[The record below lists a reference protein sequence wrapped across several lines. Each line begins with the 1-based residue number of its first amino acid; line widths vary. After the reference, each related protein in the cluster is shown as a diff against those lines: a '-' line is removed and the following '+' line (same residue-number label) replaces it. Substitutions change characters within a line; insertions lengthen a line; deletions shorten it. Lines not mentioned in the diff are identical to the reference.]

1 MNGPAGFDNL
11 IGRRRG
17 ENFTQRAGIDATFTD
32 EPGKR
37 RLMAA
42 AAAADD
48 NGLAG
53 LRHRAINR
61 AVLREGVDP
70 SAPGVHQPFHDFAAD
85 IIGVV
90 EQLFGFLHR
99 HSLS

>member
-1 MNGPAGFDNL
+1 MNSPAGFNDL
-11 IGRRRG
+11 VGRGGG
-17 ENFTQRAGIDATFTD
+17 EDFAQRAGIDAAFAD

-48 NGLAG
+48 NGLAI
-53 LRHRAINR
+53 LCHRTVNR
-61 AVLREGVDP
+61 AVVWQGVDL
-70 SAPGVHQPFHDFAAD
+70 SAPGVHQPFHDFATN

-90 EQLFGFLHR
+90 EDLFGFLHR
-99 HSLS
+99 HSLL